1 MLYSVEPSLFEN
13 KRAASKSWGKM
24 GESARA
30 VVKARDE
37 DMPAYQRIQNVI
49 RERIERGELRPGSA
63 VDSERELARIHG
75 VSPMTARHALAELQR
90 EGLVERHRG
99 AGTFVAPPKIQFN
112 KLTGFTEN
120 MASRGLPARS
130 RIIAATLTETE
141 HDIAAKLGLSPTSRL
156 VVVQRLRQGGS
167 EPFAL
172 ETCYLAA
179 EEFGELADAAL
190 ERGSIFAVLEREHG
204 IQLAHAD
211 EEIDATTA
219 DIKTAELMD
228 IPRGAP
234 LLRIRQLI
242 YSSQGRA
249 VLYVYGLYR
258 SDRHTLRIRRFR

>member
-1 MLYSVEPSLFEN
+1 M
-13 KRAASKSWGKM
+13 A
-24 GESARA
+24 ESARA
-30 VVKARDE
+30 VVKVRDREE
-37 DMPAYQRIQNVI
+37 DKPAYQRIQDAI
-49 RERIERGELRPGSA
+49 RQRIERGELTPGA
-63 VDSERELARIHG
+63 PVDSERELARIHG

-120 MASRGLPARS
+120 MASRSLPARS
-130 RIIAATLTETE
+130 RMLSSTITDAE
-141 HDIAAKLGLSPTSRL
+141 HDVSAKLGLSPTSRL
-156 VVVQRLRQGGS
+156 VVVQRLRLGGN

-179 EEFGELADAAL
+179 EEFGELVNAPL
-190 ERGSIFAVLEREHG
+190 ERGSIFGALEREHG
-204 IQLAHAD
+204 IQLVHAD

-219 DIKTAELMD
+219 DAKTAELMD